1 MRHPARL
8 WTLLILPAL
17 LLGAVP
23 MPAIAQSVEE
33 LEAELKARREAEARR
48 EREAAE
54 KAEAAARERARRD
67 AEARRREAEAR
78 AAELER
84 QRQDAERQRAE
95 ALLGT
100 LLIRTNRGCEL
111 TVNGEARG
119 RLEIGATTSLRV
131 PAGDQLIECIAN
143 PRARVAT
150 TVTLTAGTQSVAM
163 LEVPADARFVPVAG
177 GVADYQQRLIWTDSD
192 NGAPVDLAGAER
204 YCAGLGDGWRLPAVN
219 ELQGL
224 YDPGG
229 TYKLDWIYQGQ
240 TMELKPIT
248 PLIRLGSCCYWSNE
262 RPPDVPGAWYVGFGG
277 GSKLLTSP
285 AKGDVLR
292 AHCVRPL
299 PAE

>member
-1 MRHPARL
+1 MRQPPRL
-8 WTLLILPAL
+8 LPLMLLPVL
-17 LLGAVP
+17 LLTLAG
-23 MPAIAQSVEE
+23 PAAAQSVEE
-33 LEAELKARREAEARR
+33 LEAELKKRREAQAQKDRAAAERVAAEQRERARREAEARQ
-48 EREAAE
+48 
-54 KAEAAARERARRD
+54 
-67 AEARRREAEAR
+67 REAEAR
-78 AAELER
+78 ALALEQ
-84 QRQDAERQRAE
+84 QRLEAERLRAE

-100 LLIRTNRGCEL
+100 LLVRTNRGCEL

-119 RLEIGATTSLRV
+119 RLEVGATTSLRV
-131 PAGDQLIECIAN
+131 PAGDQLIECVAN

-150 TVTLTAGTQSVAM
+150 TVSLAAGTQSVAL
-163 LEVPADARFVPVAG
+163 LEVPADARFVAVAG
-177 GVADYQQRLIWTDSD
+177 GIADYQQRVLWTDGD

-204 YCAGLGDGWRLPAVN
+204 HCSSLGDGWRLPSVP

-224 YDPGG
+224 YDPTGAH
-229 TYKLDWIYQGQ
+229 KLDWIYQGQ

-262 RPPDVPGAWYVGFGG
+262 RPADVPGAWYVGFGG

-292 AHCVRPL
+292 ALCVRPL

>member
-1 MRHPARL
+1 MRLPLRL
-8 WTLLILPAL
+8 LPLLILPAL
-17 LLGAVP
+17 PVALAPVP
-23 MPAIAQSVEE
+23 ASAQTVEQ
-33 LEAELKARREAEARR
+33 LEAELKKRREEQARR

-54 KAEAAARERARRD
+54 QAQAEQRERARREAD
-67 AEARRREAEAR
+67 ARRREAEAR

-84 QRQDAERQRAE
+84 QRQEAERLRAE

-100 LLIRTNRGCEL
+100 LLIRTNRGCTL
-111 TVNGEARG
+111 TVNGQDRG
-119 RLEIGATTSLRV
+119 RLEIGATSSLRV

-150 TVTLTAGTQSVAM
+150 TVALTAGAQTVAM

-177 GVADYQQRLIWTDSD
+177 GVADYQQRLIWTDGD

-204 YCAGLGDGWRLPAVN
+204 HCSGLGEGWRLPAVG

-224 YDPGG
+224 YDPVG
-229 TYKLDWIYQGQ
+229 THKLDWIYQGQ

-262 RPPDVPGAWYVGFGG
+262 RPPDVPGVWYVGFGG

-285 AKGDVLR
+285 AKADVLR
-292 AHCVRPL
+292 ALCVKPL
-299 PAE
+299 PVE

>member
-1 MRHPARL
+1 MRASSPL
-8 WTLLILPAL
+8 LPLLILPL
-17 LLGAVP
+17 LLTAAP
-23 MPAIAQSVEE
+23 PLAAQSVEE
-33 LEAELKARREAEARR
+33 LEAELKARREEQARR

-54 KAEAAARERARRD
+54 KAQAEQRERARRE
-67 AEARRREAEAR
+67 AEARRREEQAR

-84 QRQDAERQRAE
+84 QRLEAERLRAE

-100 LLIRTNRGCEL
+100 LLVRTNRGCEL
-111 TVNGEARG
+111 TVNGEPRG
-119 RLEIGATTSLRV
+119 RLEIGATISVRA

-150 TVTLTAGTQSVAM
+150 TVSLSAGTQTVAM
-163 LEVPADARFVPVAG
+163 LEVPADARFVPIAG
-177 GVADYQQRLIWTDSD
+177 GIADYQQRLLWTDAD

-204 YCAGLGDGWRLPAVN
+204 HCSGLGEGWRLPAVH

-224 YDPGG
+224 YDPTG
-229 TYKLDWIYQGQ
+229 THKLDWVYQGQ

-292 AHCVRPL
+292 ALCVKPL